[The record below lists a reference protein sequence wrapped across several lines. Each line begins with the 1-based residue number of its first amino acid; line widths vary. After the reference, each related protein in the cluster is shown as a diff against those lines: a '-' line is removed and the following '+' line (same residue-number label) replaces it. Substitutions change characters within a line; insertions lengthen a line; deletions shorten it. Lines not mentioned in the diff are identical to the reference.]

1 MASTSA
7 HGAALAAEP
16 KIQNPKSVKNIG
28 PHFSI
33 AKRSRASALR
43 SCKKELQRNTQLPL
57 HSPLDTG

>member
-16 KIQNPKSVKNIG
+16 KRQNPKSVKNIG

-33 AKRSRASALR
+33 TKKSRASIAR
-43 SCKKELQRNTQLPL
+43 SCKISIQQKSQLPL